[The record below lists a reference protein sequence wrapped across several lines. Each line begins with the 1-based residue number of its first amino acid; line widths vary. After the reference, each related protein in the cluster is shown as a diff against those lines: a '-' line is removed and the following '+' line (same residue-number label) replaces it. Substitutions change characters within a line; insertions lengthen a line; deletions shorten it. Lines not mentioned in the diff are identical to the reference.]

1 MFRNVN
7 EVKSAENREHEIFMR
22 IKDKHF
28 TVESNMDDLA
38 EAGWKLDMFRSDTLE
53 KMTENKDY
61 TMRIFVRAAQSLTAV
76 DNKVRAV
83 RN

>member
-7 EVKSAENREHEIFMR
+7 EVKKKELDEHEIFMH
-22 IKDKHF
+22 IKDKAF